1 MQQIINF
8 FIKNK
13 NFLLF
18 AVLFFF
24 AFMLT
29 MQSHSYHNSKMV
41 SSTNFFSGGLFK
53 VTSNINGYFHLKE
66 QNEILAEEN
75 SRLRNQISTLKI
87 SEEITPIVLDSSI
100 GGFNYKSARIIKNS
114 YSKTN
119 NQLTI
124 DKGSKNSIATDMG
137 VITSRGL
144 VGIINRVSSNYG
156 RIQSILNTNS
166 QINAALKKSN
176 HFGFLSWNG
185 NNPNVV
191 QLTEIPKLAPLA
203 VGDTIVTGGNSSIF
217 PRGIL
222 VGTVENFS
230 VSAEDTFIVDVKLFN
245 DMTKLS
251 HVYVIDNPNLTEIK
265 TLEGAD
271 NNAE

>member
-24 AFMLT
+24 SFLLT
-29 MQSHSYHNSKMV
+29 IQSHSFHNSKMV
-41 SSTNFFSGGLFK
+41 SSTNFFSGSLFEI
-53 VTSNINGYFHLKE
+53 TSNINNYFHLKE
-66 QNEILAEEN
+66 QNEILADEN
-75 SRLRNQISTLKI
+75 SRLRNSLSTLKI
-87 SEEITPIVLDSSI
+87 SEEIAPIIVDSTI
-100 GGFNYKSARIIKNS
+100 GGFVYKGARVIKNS

-124 DKGSKNSIATDMG
+124 NKGANDTIEVDMG
-137 VITSRGL
+137 VITSKGL
-144 VGIINRVSSNYG
+144 VGIVNRVSANYG

-185 NNPNVV
+185 KNPNVV
-191 QLTEIPKLAPLA
+191 QLTEIPKLAPLQ
-203 VGDTIVTGGNSSIF
+203 VGDTIITGGNSSIF

-222 VGTVENFS
+222 VGRVENFS
-230 VSAEDTFIVDVKLFN
+230 VSSEDTFIVDVKLFN

-251 HVYVIDNPNLTEIK
+251 HVYLIKNPNLIEIK
-265 TLEGAD
+265 NLEEAND
-271 NNAE
+271 NAE